1 MAEELK
7 KASVK
12 EEKKEK
18 QPKAKKKTKKAG
30 GQKVK
35 KFFRACKGELTKITW
50 TPKETVRKNSIVVLV
65 VVTATAVVLG
75 VLDLVFSR
83 GLNALA
89 TLLG

>member
-7 KASVK
+7 NASVK

-35 KFFRACKGELTKITW
+35 KFFRDVRGEFKKVVWPTKKT
-50 TPKETVRKNSIVVLV
+50 IVNNTLIVIGVMVLCSLV
-65 VVTATAVVLG
+65 VGGLDSILMALVNLVL
-75 VLDLVFSR
+75 R
-83 GLNALA
+83 NA
-89 TLLG
+89 